1 MLLNLLDIGRRTIL
15 DHLHRAHVNAILGPG
30 DRPVL
35 IIIPDIGNHGI
46 RMIHAL
52 ARGNDFHLIIVIMA
66 KRTVEPA
73 DILALDIENL
83 IAGRHTVTAPVS
95 EPPRTADTWRI
106 VIHDVWRNLVIV
118 HDMGMAGK
126 DIHLAALQKSKHL
139 VPVDNPPGFFRTPPS
154 VDRTMLGHE
163 DMSLLRN
170 VLQEILDELE
180 DLLRISL
187 DILFLLVIDDVVHAE
202 HQILAHPEGIIVRT
216 EIVEIILRI
225 IIERTLLV
233 IVMVSGYGIDRETE
247 SADFLLVVGKKGRE
261 VLVPAGVTEH
271 NGHYRT
277 ILAILLSFGLQILE
291 RKTCELLQL
300 IVVPDLRVGNG
311 KQSVA

>member
-1 MLLNLLDIGRRTIL
+1 
-15 DHLHRAHVNAILGPG
+15 
-30 DRPVL
+30 
-35 IIIPDIGNHGI
+35 
-46 RMIHAL
+46 
-52 ARGNDFHLIIVIMA
+52 
-66 KRTVEPA
+66 
-73 DILALDIENL
+73 
-83 IAGRHTVTAPVS
+83 
-95 EPPRTADTWRI
+95 
-106 VIHDVWRNLVIV
+106 
-118 HDMGMAGK
+118 
-126 DIHLAALQKSKHL
+126 
-139 VPVDNPPGFFRTPPS
+139 
-154 VDRTMLGHE
+154 MLGHE

-170 VLQEILDELE
+170 VLKEILDELE

-225 IIERTLLV
+225 ILERTFLV
-233 IVMVSGYGIDRETE
+233 IVMVSGYCIDRETE
-247 SADFLLVVGKKGRE
+247 SADFLLVFGKKGRE

-277 ILAILLSFGLQILE
+277 FLAILLSFGLQILE

-300 IVVPDLRVGNG
+300 IVVSDLRVGNG